1 MPGIIP
7 HLLAGTSMF
16 LVGEFYFHYKSKIIH
31 PPVDHVLLLGVT
43 LFFSLFPDFPLGLYY
58 MFNLYSPEILMDFHI
73 TLHTIITP
81 LSLAGLLII
90 KYVVNTKKEP
100 IWIMGII
107 CILIHITMDTY
118 IHEGGLWI

>member
-7 HLLAGTSMF
+7 HLLAGSSMF
-16 LVGEFYFHYKSKIIH
+16 LVGEFYFHYKSKITH
-31 PPVDHVLLLGVT
+31 PPIDHMLLLGVT
-43 LFFSLFPDFPLGLYY
+43 LFFSLFPDFPLGIYY
-58 MFNLYSPEILMDFHI
+58 MFNLYSPEILMDYHI

-81 LSLAGLLII
+81 LSLAGLLVI